1 MKKYVKI
8 IGASGILFFI
18 LLTNV
23 RAELIQPK
31 TVKFGTSEP
40 VKNKEDKYLSNPYS
54 FPAPK
59 YPEGKMV
66 IPEVKI
72 KPAEISADLFLR
84 EDNLLSQ
91 QIESWAKSK
100 GYKLLWKGDKDY
112 LIYKDIYIHGKNDQ
126 EVLGNLGNLL
136 SSQTYNLNIKL
147 YKRNNVI
154 VIEEN

>member
-1 MKKYVKI
+1 MNKYVRI
-8 IGASGILFFI
+8 IGASGVLFFI
-18 LLTNV
+18 LLNNV
-23 RAELIQPK
+23 WAELIQPNN
-31 TVKFGTSEP
+31 VNLGASES
-40 VKNKEDKYLSNPYS
+40 VKNKEDKYLSNPYFFS
-54 FPAPK
+54 DPK
-59 YPEGKMV
+59 YPEGKVV

-91 QIESWAKSK
+91 QIENWARSK